1 MTFGKLLG
9 YSEKKTDLVIGGG
22 IDLPANV
29 PLGGKIDYGHN
40 KKSHVSFLFIN
51 IIINY
56 FSYISFQAFLCDK
69 IKL

>member
-9 YSEKKTDLVIGGG
+9 YSVKETDLVIGGG

-40 KKSHVSFLFIN
+40 KKSHVSFLFIV
-51 IIINY
+51 
-56 FSYISFQAFLCDK
+56 
-69 IKL
+69 KLLELTL